1 MKAMNEHEI
10 IAAFYKSGALME
22 KAIHEGN
29 YKLNNRE
36 AKKMY
41 TLYKRVSAS
50 YKELFLTR
58 CVPTMLAEGNYPT
71 KIQTCNFLFDM
82 QVLEKDA
89 EEVLIRIAKEPDAK
103 LFAHQAKLI
112 LHERG
117 IKL

>member
-1 MKAMNEHEI
+1 MNENEI

-22 KAIHEGN
+22 KAIYEGN

-36 AKKMY
+36 AKKMR
-41 TLYKRVSAS
+41 TLYKKISVSC
-50 YKELFLTR
+50 KDLFLTR
-58 CVPTMLAEGNYPT
+58 CVPAMLAEGSFPV

-82 QVLEKDA
+82 QVLEKNA
-89 EEVLIRIAKEPDAK
+89 EEVLIRIAKEPDAQ